1 MGKRRCTRT
10 SSPCIIQQA
19 LAPPAGFEPVYR
31 SRAASSTFAVGYLL
45 RNFLNSQCEL
55 SSQMPDLEVSRGF
68 ASIPTP
74 GGIIAN
80 PGEWRVNG
88 FYYSAVVLI
97 WLS

>member
-1 MGKRRCTRT
+1 
-10 SSPCIIQQA
+10 
-19 LAPPAGFEPVYR
+19 
-31 SRAASSTFAVGYLL
+31 
-45 RNFLNSQCEL
+45 
-55 SSQMPDLEVSRGF
+55 MPDLEVSRGF

-97 WLS
+97 IDMAQLMLNINLLQRTYANC